1 MKENKMTKITD
12 RMKKPLD
19 TTKVRG
25 KTYLMEVMIE
35 KPLSVFR
42 VGEAKVY
49 LDNGFHYLE
58 QRKIFMKLPIEKI
71 NREID
76 KGNITIERI
85 VLERI

>member
-1 MKENKMTKITD
+1 
-12 RMKKPLD
+12 
-19 TTKVRG
+19 
-25 KTYLMEVMIE
+25 
-35 KPLSVFR
+35 VFG

-85 VLERI
+85 VVERI